1 MVSRRSSC
9 SFDVNNGVHYFKSSE
24 VFLVSLL
31 CNGMNQLL
39 IRKSSGDLVPFSI
52 EKLEQSLFR
61 SGASP
66 DLIEEIKER
75 VLLLPTEGLSTKA
88 VYKHAF
94 LLLKKSSYRLAARYK
109 LQKAILELGPSG
121 YPFEEFVK
129 HLFSFQGFEAETG
142 IIMQGKSVTHEVDV
156 WARNHKVQY
165 IVECKHHRTQG
176 YKTDI
181 KVVLYVHSRYNDV
194 VSQLKKKQAADIKY
208 KCWIVTN
215 TRFTADAI
223 AYANGQSIELLS
235 WDFPGKGSLRE
246 RIDISGLYPIT
257 CLCSLTKGEKKT
269 LLDQKVVLCKE
280 LLKTP
285 EHLVFLKERKQA
297 RVLEE
302 CSSLVVV

>member
-1 MVSRRSSC
+1 
-9 SFDVNNGVHYFKSSE
+9 
-24 VFLVSLL
+24 
-31 CNGMNQLL
+31 MNKLL
-39 IRKSSGDLVPFSI
+39 IRKSSGELVPFSI

-61 SGASP
+61 SGASLE
-66 DLIEEIKER
+66 LIEEIKEQ

-88 VYKHAF
+88 IYKHAF
-94 LLLKKSSYRLAARYK
+94 QHLKRSSYRLAARYK
-109 LQKAILELGPSG
+109 LQKAMLELGPSG

-156 WARNHKVQY
+156 WARNHQVQY

-181 KVVLYVHSRYNDV
+181 KVVLYVHSRFNDV
-194 VSQLKKKQAADIKY
+194 VSQLRKKQAPEMKY

-215 TRFTADAI
+215 TRFTGDAI
-223 AYANGQSIELLS
+223 AYANGQGIELLS

-257 CLCSLTKGEKKT
+257 CLCTLTKAEKKT
-269 LLDQKVVLCKE
+269 LLGQKVVLCRE
-280 LLKTP
+280 LLEAP
-285 EHLVFLKERKQA
+285 ELLTFMRGNKMER
-297 RVLEE
+297 VIEE
-302 CSSLVVV
+302 CKFLVEPYTP

>member
-1 MVSRRSSC
+1 MC
-9 SFDVNNGVHYFKSSE
+9 FTTLQK
-24 VFLVSLL
+24 
-31 CNGMNQLL
+31 MNKQL
-39 IRKSSGDLVPFSI
+39 IRKSSGELVPFSI

-66 DLIEEIKER
+66 GLIAEIKER
-75 VLLLPTEGLSTKA
+75 VLLLPNEDLSTRE
-88 VYKHAF
+88 VYKRAF
-94 LLLKKSSYRLAARYK
+94 QLLKKSSYRLAARYK

-142 IIMQGKSVTHEVDV
+142 VIMQGKAVTHEVDV
-156 WARNHKVQY
+156 WARNHEVQY

-181 KVVLYVHSRYNDV
+181 KVVLYVHSRFNDV
-194 VSQLKKKQAADIKY
+194 ISQLRKKQDPEMHY

-223 AYANGQSIELLS
+223 AYANGEGIELLS

-257 CLCSLTKGEKKT
+257 CLCSLTKAEKKT
-269 LLDQKVVLCKE
+269 LLDKKVVLCRE
-280 LLKTP
+280 LLKSP
-285 EHLVFLKERKQA
+285 EHLVFLNQRKQR
-297 RVLEE
+297 RVLQE

>member
-1 MVSRRSSC
+1 
-9 SFDVNNGVHYFKSSE
+9 
-24 VFLVSLL
+24 
-31 CNGMNQLL
+31 MNKLL
-39 IRKSSGDLVPFSI
+39 IRKSSGELVPFSI

-75 VLLLPTEGLSTKA
+75 VLLLPTENLSTRE

-94 LLLKKSSYRLAARYK
+94 QLLKKSSYRLAGRYK

-129 HLFSFQGFEAETG
+129 YLFSFQGFDAETG
-142 IIMQGKSVTHEVDV
+142 VIMQGKSVTHEVDV
-156 WARNHKVQY
+156 WARNHEVQY

-181 KVVLYVHSRYNDV
+181 KVVLYVHSRFNDI
-194 VSQLKKKQAADIKY
+194 VSQLRRKQAAEIKY
-208 KCWIVTN
+208 KCWVVTN
-215 TRFTADAI
+215 TRFTGDAI
-223 AYANGQSIELLS
+223 AYANGQGIELLS
-235 WDFPGKGSLRE
+235 WDFPGKGGLRE

-257 CLCSLTKGEKKT
+257 CLCTLTKAEKKT
-269 LLDQKVVLCKE
+269 LLDQKIVLCRE
-280 LLKTP
+280 LLKAP
-285 EHLVFLKERKQA
+285 ELLVFLNSRKKA
-297 RVLEE
+297 RVLQE